1 VPAVRFEEYVPLEP
15 GDGAWRLLVPMH
27 LCSGLRTLWG
37 GAGLAAAVHVAQTAS
52 GRPCAWATVQYVRPV
67 HPDDVL
73 ELRVD
78 EHAGRSLSQAQVTGT
93 VDGDV
98 ALRALVALGGGGGV
112 ERQYVSPP
120 DDVPPPEDCEPREMP
135 LAADPEGTFLQEF
148 EQRWAQAPRA
158 LRTDGVP
165 GTGRT
170 RVWVRL
176 RAEVE
181 TSAGAVA
188 LLADLAPSAIGE
200 ALGERAGGVSLD
212 NTIRYGRRVELP
224 PSSWLLLDLTVDAV
238 VADVAQLS
246 ARLFSPDGALLAVAA
261 QSALVRRRA
270 APRARR
276 TPSA

>member
-1 VPAVRFEEYVPLEP
+1 VRFEEYVPLAAR
-15 GDGAWRLLVPMH
+15 DGGWELDVPLV

-37 GAGLAAAVHVAQTAS
+37 GVGLGAAVHVAEQAT
-52 GRPCAWATVQYVRPV
+52 GRDCAWATVQYVRPV
-67 HPDDVL
+67 HPGDVL
-73 ELRVD
+73 RLEVR
-78 EHAGRSLSQAQVTGT
+78 ERSGRSLSQAQVTGT
-93 VDGDV
+93 VGGSEV
-98 ALRALVALGGGGGV
+98 LRALVALGGAGGTAL
-112 ERQYVSPP
+112 RFARPP

-135 LAADPEGTFLQEF
+135 LGVDPAGTFLEEF

-158 LRTDGVP
+158 LRDDGVP

-176 RAEVE
+176 RRPVE
-181 TSAGAVA
+181 TTAAVLP

-212 NTIRYGRRVELP
+212 NTLRCAGR
-224 PSSWLLLDLTVDAV
+224 PSVGPGAWLLLDLVVDAV

-246 ARLFSPDGALLAVAA
+246 GRLFDAGGTLLASCQ

-270 APRARR
+270 EPRRR
-276 TPSA
+276 G

>member
-1 VPAVRFEEYVPLEP
+1 VPGVRFDEYVPLTATD
-15 GDGAWRLLVPMH
+15 DGWLLPVPLH

-37 GAGLAAAVHVAQTAS
+37 GVGLGASVHVAEQAT

-73 ELRVD
+73 HLAVEARS
-78 EHAGRSLSQAQVTGT
+78 GRSLSQGMVTGT
-93 VDGDV
+93 VGGEV
-98 ALRALVALGGGGGV
+98 ALRTLVALGGNGDTAL
-112 ERQYVSPP
+112 RFARRP
-120 DDVPPPEDCEPREMP
+120 DDVPPPEDCEQRGMP
-135 LAADPEGTFLQEF
+135 LAADPTGTFLEEF

-158 LRTDGVP
+158 LRTDGTP

-176 RAEVE
+176 RRPVE
-181 TSAGAVA
+181 TTEGTLA

-212 NTIRYGRRVELP
+212 NTVRYAGRPGLEP
-224 PSSWLLLDLTVDAV
+224 GAWLLLDLAVDAV

-246 ARLFSPDGALLAVAA
+246 ARLFDVDGRLLAVAA

-270 APRARR
+270 EPRAR
-276 TPSA
+276 S

>member
-1 VPAVRFEEYVPLEP
+1 VRFEDYVPLRAA
-15 GDGAWRLLVPMH
+15 DGGWELAVPLH

-37 GAGLAAAVHVAQTAS
+37 GVGLGAACSAAQEAT

-73 ELRVD
+73 RLEVD
-78 EHAGRSLSQAQVTGT
+78 ARSGRSLSQAQVVGT
-93 VDGDV
+93 VGGEP
-98 ALRALVALGGGGGV
+98 ALRALCALGGAGDTDLRPV
-112 ERQYVSPP
+112 RPP

-135 LAADPEGTFLQEF
+135 LGVDPAGTFLEEF

-158 LRTDGVP
+158 FRSDGVR

-176 RAEVE
+176 RRPVE
-181 TSAGAVA
+181 TTAATVAV
-188 LLADLAPSAIGE
+188 LADLAPSAIGE

-212 NTIRYGRRVELP
+212 NTLRCAGRPAAP
-224 PSSWLLLDLTVDAV
+224 PGAWLLLDLVVDAV

-246 ARLFSPDGALLAVAA
+246 GRVFDADGTLLATAQ

-270 APRARR
+270 APRTR
-276 TPSA
+276 T